1 MELLLEGLAFVKL
14 IYLLRLDL
22 ELEEFT
28 SMYSGGY
35 ITVEAVQEDFKQ
47 NKNRAYSYK
56 LRRNKTMQPDRIEQL
71 KVPKLKSLNETGN
84 ILRVIGI
91 YLDDTDLWI
100 NTASEDNKLVN
111 MKLTRGLEA
120 WGFMALTMVDTG
132 MIPFPCDIEFGEYD
146 GRQYAEIL

>member
-1 MELLLEGLAFVKL
+1 MK
-14 IYLLRLDL
+14 
-22 ELEEFT
+22 
-28 SMYSGGY
+28 
-35 ITVEAVQEDFKQ
+35 
-47 NKNRAYSYK
+47 
-56 LRRNKTMQPDRIEQL
+56 PDRIEQL
-71 KVPKLKSLNETGN
+71 EVPTLKSLNETGN

-100 NTASEDNKLVN
+100 NTASEDNKLIN
-111 MKLTRGLEA
+111 MKLTKGLEA